1 MASLALVSYRLGGG
15 DGVSIESAK
24 WKGALESLG
33 HEVTTLAGE
42 GSADY
47 LVAGLALGDRNGP
60 AARDL
65 EILAHVDLTIIEN
78 VASLPLN
85 PATREALY
93 EVLTGRPAL
102 FHHHDLAWQRE
113 HLAHLEGPRDEP
125 GWVHVTINELSRA
138 QLAERSIAASTLYN
152 SFDCDPPLGDR
163 ESARTSVGAAANER
177 LVLLPS
183 RALARKN
190 VAGALRLCERLDA
203 TLWLLGPAEDGY
215 DAELSELLAATSARV
230 VHRGLEGLSIH
241 DAYAASDAVVLSS
254 TWEGFGNPVLESVTH
269 RRPLALYPYPVAEE
283 IRRHGFTFFDL
294 EDVAGLAHFLE
305 TPDENMLAANL
316 AVARRDFNLA
326 DLPGR
331 LEQVLIQAGVTPP
344 HRPSKN

>member
-33 HEVTTLAGE
+33 HEVTTFAGE
-42 GSADY
+42 GAPDH
-47 LVAGLALGDRNGP
+47 LIAGLALGDHVGP
-60 AARDL
+60 SAGDL
-65 EILAHVDLTIIEN
+65 EVLAQFDLTIVEN
-78 VASLPLN
+78 VTSLPLN
-85 PATREALY
+85 PAAREALY
-93 EVLTGRPAL
+93 AVLTGRPAL
-102 FHHHDLAWQRE
+102 FHHHDLAWQRA

-138 QLAERSIAASTLYN
+138 QLVERGIEATTLYN
-152 SFDCDPPLGDR
+152 SFDCDPPVGDR
-163 ESARTSVGAAANER
+163 RSARARVEVAARER

-190 VAGALRLCERLDA
+190 VAGALRLCGYLDA

-215 DAELSELLAATSARV
+215 DAELDSLLAATSARV

-241 DAYAASDAVVLSS
+241 DAYAACDVVVMSS
-254 TWEGFGNPVLESVTH
+254 TWEGFGNPGLESVTH

-283 IRRHGFTFFDL
+283 IRGHGFTFFDL
-294 EDVAGLAHFLE
+294 EDVAGLARFLA
-305 TPDENMLAANL
+305 TPDEAVLAANL

-331 LEQVLIQAGVTPP
+331 LEVVLHRAGVSPP
-344 HRPSKN
+344 ARPSKN